1 VVFCALLPHAPI
13 LVPAVGGARENDA
26 AFSISAMRE
35 AARRAVAMQSDTMV
49 VISPHSPRIPGS
61 LGIWTRERLR
71 GSLKAFGFPN
81 TAIDLPVDGAL
92 ADEIA
97 DLSARRGLRTVSIIE
112 PLLDHGATV
121 PLWFVAEAGWSGSIV
136 VLGFSALGQSTL
148 TALGET
154 IAEAAASTGRRVA
167 LIASG
172 DMSHRLAVDGPLG
185 FDPRG
190 LEFDRWV
197 IDTLRRGQ
205 YRDLLKVDP
214 ELEKA
219 AAQDAL
225 DSVLVALGAAG
236 FSAAGAEVL
245 NYEAPFG
252 VGYGVAILY
261 SDGEMPL

>member
-1 VVFCALLPHAPI
+1 
-13 LVPAVGGARENDA
+13 
-26 AFSISAMRE
+26 MRE